1 MVAICHSMN
10 GAFGDE
16 DSFSA
21 LRLCLIKRMKHGVGH
36 EGILIAMDK
45 EHRFG
50 ALANLLYLLRLG
62 KRPAVAILAKSR
74 SGIHQ
79 REGRQAKLLFE
90 LSGELI
96 PYAGIAAV
104 LHKALH
110 VIGSLLSRY
119 CHRGCRTHR
128 NAVNH
133 LKGILHSSL

>member
-1 MVAICHSMN
+1 MGVFLVMVAICHSMN

-62 KRPAVAILAKSR
+62 KRPAVAILAKGR

-79 REGRQAKLLFE
+79 REGRQAKLVFE
-90 LSGELI
+90 LSGKLI
-96 PYAGIAAV
+96 PHAGIAAI

-110 VIGSLLSRY
+110 PNF
-119 CHRGCRTHR
+119 R
-128 NAVNH
+128 NT
-133 LKGILHSSL
+133 II